1 MAYKVVVSPRAQ
13 KEIENAVEYY
23 ALYSNMAPAKFIY
36 SLQEA
41 YVALEID
48 PYLRLRYKH
57 IRSIKL
63 KKFPYSLYFLVNED
77 EKLVRILS
85 CFHDKRNPKSR
96 P

>member
-57 IRSIKL
+57 TIYKIKEVPI
-63 KKFPYSLYFLVNED
+63 FP
-77 EKLVRILS
+77 ILF
-85 CFHDKRNPKSR
+85 CK
-96 P
+96 